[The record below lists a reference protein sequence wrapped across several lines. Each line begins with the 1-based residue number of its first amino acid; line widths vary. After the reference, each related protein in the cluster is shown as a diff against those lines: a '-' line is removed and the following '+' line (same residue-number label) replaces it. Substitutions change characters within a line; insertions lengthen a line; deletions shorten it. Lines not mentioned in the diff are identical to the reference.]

1 MLKTTAWI
9 AITLLLMT
17 YGVFGWLY
25 ASWVMKMIE
34 DEGIRHQVLETQT
47 TLAILYGVGTIWVLL
62 IAIIFTAPVALMK
75 ISLNN
80 WLKSEMK
87 AFLSIFFGALAFAI
101 IVQWL
106 NYFARLFVLLASAIL
121 VKLDLQTLGLSRW
134 LSQFLLAVMC
144 LGSFFGGIIA
154 FNYWGY

>member
-9 AITLLLMT
+9 SITLLLMT

-34 DEGIRHQVLETQT
+34 DEGILHQVLETQT
-47 TLAILYGVGTIWVLL
+47 TLAILYGVGTIWILL

-80 WLKSEMK
+80 WLKSDMK
-87 AFLSIFFGALAFAI
+87 AFLSIFFGALAFAL

-106 NYFARLFVLLASAIL
+106 NYFARFFVLLASAIL

-134 LSQFLLAVMC
+134 LSQFFLAVMC
-144 LGSFFGGIIA
+144 LGSFFGGIVA

>member
-1 MLKTTAWI
+1 
-9 AITLLLMT
+9 MT

-25 ASWVMKMIE
+25 ASWMMAMMQE
-34 DEGIRHQVLETQT
+34 QNLLDQVLEPQT
-47 TLAILYGVGTIWVLL
+47 TVAIFYGVGTILVLL
-62 IAIIFTAPVALMK
+62 IAIIFTAPVSLMN

-80 WLKSEMK
+80 WLKSDIR

-106 NYFARLFVLLASAIL
+106 AYFAKFFILLASAIL
-121 VKLDLQTLGLSRW
+121 VKLDLLTLGLNKW
-134 LSQFLLAVMC
+134 LSQLVLAIMS

-154 FNYWGY
+154 FNYWG